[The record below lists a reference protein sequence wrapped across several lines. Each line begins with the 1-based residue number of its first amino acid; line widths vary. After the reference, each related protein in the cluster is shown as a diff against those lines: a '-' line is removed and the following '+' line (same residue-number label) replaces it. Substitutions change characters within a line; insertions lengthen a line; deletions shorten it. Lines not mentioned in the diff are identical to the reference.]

1 MRKKDLIK
9 ILVVTVVTGAI
20 ITLNPIQSNAEWKNY
35 NNGWWYIEGN
45 SYVKGWKQINGKW
58 YYFNNNGR
66 MLFNTITPDGY
77 IVDINGV
84 WDGRTQET
92 FSNKKTLE
100 TKQQVYSL
108 GTTIINI
115 GIYNN
120 TNKILSYGEYFLI
133 EKLEDNQWIELPF
146 GRNVSFNDLAYTLA
160 IGANS
165 EEKCKLTS
173 LKDFDNLTPGKYRVV
188 KKINKEIMYA
198 EFELI

>member
-35 NNGWWYIEGN
+35 NNGWWYIEGS
-45 SYVKGWKQINGKW
+45 SYVKGWKQIDGKW

-84 WDGRTQET
+84 WDGRTQYT

-100 TKQQVYSL
+100 AKQQVYSL
-108 GTTIINI
+108 GTATINI

-120 TNKILSYGEYFLI
+120 TNKILSYDDYFVI

-146 GRNVSFNDLAYTLA
+146 RKNFSFTDLAYSLA
-160 IGANS
+160 IGADS
-165 EEKCKLTS
+165 EEKCELTS